1 MADTTLSLDG
11 ASLALDDLR
20 PILRGEKVG
29 LALAPAARDRM
40 RRARDLVEAHV
51 KAGDAV
57 YGLTTGFGKLKN
69 VAIASADLERLQE
82 NLVVS
87 HCCGVG
93 EPMPVAEVRIAQ
105 VLRLN
110 GLARGHSGIT
120 VELAELLARLF
131 EKGFVPVVPRKG
143 SVGASGD
150 LAPLAHMAAAYMGH
164 GEAVVGGRRLP
175 AREALQAVGEAPVVL
190 RAKEGLA
197 LINGTEIIK
206 AVGVGAYFAAENLSK
221 AADAVGALTI
231 EALLGSVKPFDER
244 LAALKGHPGHAS
256 AAANVRA
263 CLAGSQVL
271 ASHEDCDRVQDA
283 YSLRCIP
290 QIHGAYKDALAH
302 VRGVLERELNA
313 VTDNPIV
320 FADTKEVVSA
330 GQFHGQPLAMP
341 LDYLAIALT
350 TLANVSER
358 RTEQLVNPDLSRLPA
373 FLSPEPGLSSGLMIA
388 QVAAAALASENKV
401 LAHPASADTIPT
413 SANQEDHV
421 SMGVTAARKCADVAA
436 NVETVLA
443 LEWLCAAQGRE
454 FRRELRAGKG
464 AEAAHACLRRRVA
477 PLGRDRYLKD
487 DIEAARELLRS
498 GALVAAVEKAVGTL
512 RA

>member
-1 MADTTLSLDG
+1 LAARTLSLDG
-11 ASLALDDLR
+11 TSLALDDLR
-20 PILRGEKVG
+20 PISRGEQVG
-29 LALAPAARDRM
+29 LAIPPAARERM
-40 RRARDLVEAHV
+40 RRARELVETHV
-51 KAGDAV
+51 ASGKPV

-69 VAIASADLERLQE
+69 VAIGAGDLERLQE
-82 NLVVS
+82 NLVLS

-93 EPMPVAEVRIAQ
+93 EPMPIAEVRIAQ

-120 VELAELLARLF
+120 VELAESLARMF
-131 EKGFVPVVPRKG
+131 TKEFVPVVPRKG

-164 GEAVVGGRRLP
+164 GEATVAGRRLP
-175 AREALQAVGEAPVVL
+175 AREALGAVGESPVVL

-206 AVGVGAYFAAENLSK
+206 AVGVAAFFAAENLSK
-221 AADAVGALTI
+221 AADAIGALTL
-231 EALLGSVKPFDER
+231 EALLGSAKPFDER
-244 LAALKGHPGHAS
+244 LAALKGHQGHAS

-263 CLAGSQVL
+263 CLAGSAVL
-271 ASHEDCDRVQDA
+271 ASHADCDRVQDP

-290 QIHGAYKDALAH
+290 QIHGAFKDALAH

-320 FADTKEVVSA
+320 FADTQEVVSA

-341 LDYLAIALT
+341 LDYLAIALA

-373 FLSPEPGLSSGLMIA
+373 FLSPEPGLCSGMMIA

-401 LAHPASADTIPT
+401 LAHPASVDTIPT

-421 SMGVTAARKCADVAA
+421 SMGVTAARKCAEIAA

-443 LEWLCAAQGRE
+443 LEWLCAAQARE

-464 AEAAHACLRRRVA
+464 AEAVYACLRTRVA

-498 GALVAAVEKAVGTL
+498 GALVAAVESAAGPL
-512 RA
+512 SA